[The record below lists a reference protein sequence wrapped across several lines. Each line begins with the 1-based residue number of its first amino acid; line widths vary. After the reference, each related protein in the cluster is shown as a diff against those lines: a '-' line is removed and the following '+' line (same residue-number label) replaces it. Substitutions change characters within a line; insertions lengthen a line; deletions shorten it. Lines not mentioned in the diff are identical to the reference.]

1 MEFSLYVNCAYYCS
15 LASNNGC
22 KTNVSAK
29 QEHYFKNTAFCTHR
43 VTFFMNQ
50 KGQESAPFELL
61 VAVIIMGFVM
71 FVGMYAMANLQRE
84 QCYNETL
91 KTIQD
96 FSRTLEEVATTPGH
110 IKNYNLAF
118 PAGCGAGPKREVMI
132 GTRLVPTE
140 QLLLRTWSNPE
151 YCANQC
157 GSSGSLCVMLHY
169 SPFERQ
175 GITKCINIP
184 PDTWFPPQESVG
196 TPGGCTDKLNHTT
209 AYRLVTVRSDIP
221 EGYYLFQNI
230 SSPNSTNPVICAYR
244 RVASNN

>member
-1 MEFSLYVNCAYYCS
+1 
-15 LASNNGC
+15 
-22 KTNVSAK
+22 
-29 QEHYFKNTAFCTHR
+29 
-43 VTFFMNQ
+43 MNQ

-71 FVGMYAMANLQRE
+71 FVGMYAMTNLQRE

-118 PAGCGAGPKREVMI
+118 PSGCGAGQKREIMI
-132 GTRLVPTE
+132 GTRLVLTE
-140 QLLLRTWSNPE
+140 QLFLRAWSNPE
-151 YCANQC
+151 FCATKC
-157 GSSGSLCVMLHY
+157 ESSGSLCVMLHY
-169 SPFERQ
+169 IRQ
-175 GITKCINIP
+175 DAYGITKCINIP
-184 PDTWFPPQESVG
+184 PDTVFPRQESAG
-196 TPGGCTDKLNHTT
+196 TQGGCANKINSSP
-209 AYRLVTVRSDIP
+209 AYELVNVRSDIS

-244 RVASNN
+244 RITSNN